1 MHLRFVTRDY
11 LIWSLAQVLVDVETV
26 DCMASGV
33 DCFGPKAIRGPVL
46 IKHGS
51 CGFNQGSILPL
62 HNAILLRSVWSAEFM
77 LDSFFIKKFFNIC
90 VPKFRAIVTSNMLD
104 LQLLLILGSSYKFL
118 DYPLSF
124 TLILQKEN
132 PSEAGK
138 IINNYK
144 TIFVTANAYISDG
157 SKQIHV

>member
-1 MHLRFVTRDY
+1 MHLRFVTGDY
-11 LIWSLAQVLVDVETV
+11 LVWSLAQILVDVEAV

-33 DCFGPKAIRGPVL
+33 DCFGSKAIQGLVL

-51 CGFNQGSILPL
+51 CGFNQGPILPL
-62 HNAILLRSVWSAEFM
+62 HNAVLLRSVWSGEFM

-90 VPKFRAIVTSNMLD
+90 IPKFRAIVTSNMLD
-104 LQLLLILGSSYKFL
+104 LQLILILGSSYEFL

-124 TLILQKEN
+124 TLILQKER
-132 PSEAGK
+132 PTEAGE

-144 TIFVTANAYISDG
+144 TIFVTANAYVSDR
-157 SKQIHV
+157 SKQVHV

>member
-1 MHLRFVTRDY
+1 MHLRFVTGDY
-11 LIWSLAQVLVDVETV
+11 LVWSLAQGLVDVEAV

-33 DCFGPKAIRGPVL
+33 DCFGPKAIRSLVL
-46 IKHGS
+46 IKHSS

-62 HNAILLRSVWSAEFM
+62 HNAILLRSVWSGEFI
-77 LDSFFIKKFFNIC
+77 LDSLFIKKFFNIC
-90 VPKFRAIVTSNMLD
+90 ISKFRAIVTFNMLD
-104 LQLLLILGSSYKFL
+104 LQLILILSSSYEFL

-124 TLILQKEN
+124 TLILQKEH

-144 TIFVTANAYISDG
+144 TIFITANAYVGNG
-157 SKQIHV
+157 SKQIHA

>member
-1 MHLRFVTRDY
+1 MHLRFVTGDY
-11 LIWSLAQVLVDVETV
+11 LIWSLAQVLVDVKAV

-33 DCFGPKAIRGPVL
+33 DCFGPKAIQGLVL

-51 CGFNQGSILPL
+51 CGFDQGPILPL
-62 HNAILLRSVWSAEFM
+62 HNAILLRSVWSREFM

-90 VPKFRAIVTSNMLD
+90 IPKFRAIVTSNMLD
-104 LQLLLILGSSYKFL
+104 LQLILILGSYEFF

-132 PSEAGK
+132 SSEAGK

-144 TIFVTANAYISDG
+144 TIFVTVDAYVSDG
-157 SKQIHV
+157 SK